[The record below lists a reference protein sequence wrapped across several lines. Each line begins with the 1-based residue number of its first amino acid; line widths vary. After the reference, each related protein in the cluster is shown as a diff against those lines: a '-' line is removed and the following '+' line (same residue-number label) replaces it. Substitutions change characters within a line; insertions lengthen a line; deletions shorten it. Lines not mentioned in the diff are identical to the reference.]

1 MTLEHDA
8 GRKRHPARF
17 RLPAVA
23 LLMLAALG
31 ARPALAV
38 DLSECFK
45 MSAEQKAYLND
56 LEFDCLAR
64 NVYCEVVLMTI
75 PEVDAKVAE
84 IAAWNEAYGP
94 ERERKLR
101 SGLGACDQYQQA
113 YLVEEI
119 VHLANPGPSQAAAQR
134 GWQGGTGQP
143 VYVDPKGQRWRFEP
157 ELRTGGRTYILDR
170 SRQPRREAQGVLVQM
185 MGYYTAPGAPD
196 VVYAGTMDAAPA
208 PEPAPAPDPPIQSR
222 NPRPSR
228 DVLCQRNPQLYSCLG
243 G

>member
-1 MTLEHDA
+1 MTLEHAA
-8 GRKRHPARF
+8 GRKRRPARF
-17 RLPAVA
+17 RLSAA
-23 LLMLAALG
+23 LLAFASFG
-31 ARPALAV
+31 AGPALAV

-75 PEVDAKVAE
+75 PEVDVKLAE
-84 IAAWNEAYGP
+84 IAAWNEAHGP
-94 ERERKLR
+94 DRERKLR
-101 SGLGACDQYQQA
+101 SGLGACDGMQQA

-119 VHLANPGPSQAAAQR
+119 VHLANPGPSRSTAQP
-134 GWQGGTGQP
+134 GWQGGQSQP

-157 ELRTGGRTYILDR
+157 VLRAGGRTYTLDR
-170 SRQPRREAQGVLVQM
+170 SRPPRREAQGNLVQM
-185 MGYYTAPGAPD
+185 QGYYTAPGAPD
-196 VVYAGTMDAAPA
+196 VVHAGTMDAAPA
-208 PEPAPAPDPPIQSR
+208 PEPAPDPPVQSR
-222 NPRPSR
+222 DPRPSR